1 MKEEIIIDGE
11 HLDLDY
17 DFKGVQLVFQ
27 SPYLTE
33 LQSIVSNRSNSISV
47 PATDRNRRLL
57 GYSGTQAE
65 SLFPYRRHSVIYRR
79 EGVEMLRG
87 TATLLSTG
95 RDTFT
100 LCFTWGNREALQLL
114 FDTKL
119 RDLASFTV
127 GGVTYAEEYIYYDYS
142 RNPTRFP
149 YYVMCGHGRRQP
161 ALRVADILARM
172 EAACGVTGLSSVLAW
187 KGLGVLLPTRNGDTH
202 TREVQGIT
210 LGTPGCHTVEVDF
223 THYIVD
229 LIKGTGATD
238 YHQSMNQYG
247 IIDVTEALSLRV
259 SLSGLL
265 EIAMSP
271 SVYGDTDLH
280 VLERDENG
288 WNLIDT
294 LATPVRKNGYTLVP
308 YEQLDGYRVTGTSIG
323 VAPVVGV
330 QANSLLAKFN
340 VEEGES
346 YLISAYLPGTTSVY
360 VVNWVDANGIIVG
373 RDLQGQFGPPQIWT
387 DELITAP
394 AGAVECWVN
403 FRSEASG
410 YSSYNDFL
418 KFTGWSN
425 FVYHYSLNSDKVY
438 DVAAYEAVCL
448 SVLQDISD
456 YHGSVMYSTLSSR
469 MVLDPGE
476 TEDVMYGIAEQNYP
490 LWHNLPDM
498 SCGDFIKA
506 LMLPFCMFAY
516 SDTPGTIRFT
526 DFAELYANRSRAV
539 VWTDKMIDQVPRDRT
554 TVLDGFACRNLMK
567 WKADEGVPSGVLD
580 GVIIC
585 DDENL
590 QAEAVAYESPLTLP
604 YGNEVPVWTF
614 DENDDLTFLGDD
626 RVPRLLR
633 HLYNA
638 TPSDVWGMQYDPRLA
653 WPALLAAYY
662 TEYRRTV
669 LRPVVLKVDVLL
681 STADING
688 LDLRVPVYLAQTGHY
703 YAIRKLTTKNAKE
716 AEAELIELK

>member
-33 LQSIVSNRSNSISV
+33 LRSVVSNRSNSISV

-57 GYSGTQAE
+57 GYAGTQAE

-95 RDTFT
+95 RDTLT

-127 GGVTYAEEYIYYDYS
+127 GGVTYSEEYIYYDYS

-149 YYVMCGHGRRQP
+149 YYVMCGHGLRQP
-161 ALRVADILARM
+161 ALRVSDILARM
-172 EAACGVTGLSSVLAW
+172 EAACGVTGLVSVLAW
-187 KGLGVLLPTRNGDTH
+187 KGLGLLLPTRNGDTH

-210 LGTPGCHTVEVDF
+210 LGTPGSSTWEHEYLHDIT
-223 THYIVD
+223 T
-229 LIKGTGATD
+229 LTKGTGATD
-238 YHQSMNQYG
+238 YHQSMNGSG

-259 SLSGLL
+259 MLSGTF
-265 EIAMSP
+265 ESAQYATT
-271 SVYGDTDLH
+271 YGDPALR
-280 VLERDENG
+280 VLGRDENG
-288 WNLIDT
+288 WNFIDT
-294 LATPVRKNGYTLVP
+294 LATPTWNPGVLMAPFEVLPNCYPSGGVNAHISTISNNQYEAWKYSVQENEVYYVSLDTGLKNLYHLRFVN
-308 YEQLDGYRVTGTSIG
+308 SNG
-323 VAPVVGV
+323 VI
-330 QANSLLAKFN
+330 
-340 VEEGES
+340 
-346 YLISAYLPGTTSVY
+346 ISRDL
-360 VVNWVDANGIIVG
+360 ANGGTPTNYTNVA
-373 RDLQGQFGPPQIWT
+373 F
-387 DELITAP
+387 TAP
-394 AGAVECWVN
+394 AGAVELWLSV
-403 FRSEASG
+403 RKT
-410 YSSYNDFL
+410 YSDSYKVRQKVGNA
-418 KFTGWSN
+418 
-425 FVYHYSLNSDKVY
+425 VYSYSVNSDKTY

-448 SVLQDISD
+448 CIMQDIGI
-456 YHGSVMYSTLSSR
+456 YPSTLYNVSLSSR

-476 TEDVMYGIAEQNYP
+476 GEDVMQGIAEQNYP

-498 SCGDFIKA
+498 TCGDFIKA

-614 DENDDLTFLGDD
+614 DENDELTFLGDD

-653 WPALLAAYY
+653 WPALLDAYY
-662 TEYRRTV
+662 TGYRRTV
-669 LRPVVLKVDVLL
+669 LHPVVLKVDVLL

>member
-17 DFKGVQLVFQ
+17 DFRGVQLVFQ

-95 RDTFT
+95 RDTLT

-210 LGTPGCHTVEVDF
+210 LGTPGCHTIEVDF

-229 LIKGTGATD
+229 LIEGTGSKD

-265 EIAMSP
+265 EVGMSP

-280 VLERDENG
+280 VLGRDENG
-288 WNLIDT
+288 WSLIDT
-294 LATPVRKNGYTLVP
+294 LATPTRDNGYTLTP
-308 YEQLDGYRVTGTSIG
+308 YEKLEGYG
-323 VAPVVGV
+323 VATGGVGSAPSFLV
-330 QANSLLAKFN
+330 RSYYTIYKYNVTAGETYLA
-340 VEEGES
+340 
-346 YLISAYLPGTTSVY
+346 SAYYPFSSRLY
-360 VVNWVDANGIIVG
+360 LVNWIDANGIKIG
-373 RDLQGQFGPPQIWT
+373 EALPGTANIDIWT
-387 DELITAP
+387 DQQVTAP
-394 AGAVECWVN
+394 AGAVEAWIN
-403 FRSEASG
+403 FRHDVG
-410 YSSYNDFL
+410 WQYNDFK
-418 KFTGWSN
+418 KFTGYAN
-425 FVYHYSLNSDKVY
+425 FIYHYNLNSDKVY

-456 YHGSVMYSTLSSR
+456 YHGTVYYSTLASR
-469 MVLDPGE
+469 LVLDPGE
-476 TEDVMYGIAEQNYP
+476 TEDVMYGIPEQNYP

-614 DENDDLTFLGDD
+614 DENDELTFLGDD

-638 TPSDVWGMQYDPRLA
+638 TPADVWGMQYDPRLA
-653 WPALLAAYY
+653 WPALLDAYY
-662 TEYRRTV
+662 TGYRRTV

-688 LDLRVPVYLAQTGHY
+688 MDLRVPVYLAQTGHY

>member
-17 DFKGVQLVFQ
+17 DFRGVQLVFQ

-65 SLFPYRRHSVIYRR
+65 SLFPYRRHAVIYRR

-95 RDTFT
+95 RDTLT

-127 GGVTYAEEYIYYDYS
+127 GGVTYSEEYIYYDYS
-142 RNPTRFP
+142 RDPTRFP
-149 YYVMCGHGRRQP
+149 YYVMCGHGLRQP
-161 ALRVADILARM
+161 ALRVSDILARM

-210 LGTPGCHTVEVDF
+210 LGTPGCHTIEVDF

-229 LIKGTGATD
+229 LTKGTGATD

-247 IIDVTEALSLRV
+247 IIDVSEALSLRV
-259 SLSGLL
+259 MLSGLI
-265 EIAMSP
+265 EIAMDP
-271 SVYGDTDLH
+271 SVMGDYDMC
-280 VLERDENG
+280 VLGRDENG

-294 LATPVRKNGYTLVP
+294 LAAPAVKYGYNITHF
-308 YEQLDGYRVTGTSIG
+308 ERIDGYGVANGSIG
-323 VAPVVGV
+323 STPSFLVLPYYTIFKYHVTPG
-330 QANSLLAKFN
+330 QAFLA
-340 VEEGES
+340 
-346 YLISAYLPGTTSVY
+346 SAYYPVTSRLRLI
-360 VVNWVDANGIIVG
+360 NWIDANGNICG
-373 RDLQGQFGPPQIWT
+373 YDLQGTEGIDIWT
-387 DELITAP
+387 DVQVTAP
-394 AGAVECWVN
+394 ADAVEVWVQ
-403 FRSEASG
+403 FRNDVDL
-410 YSSYNDFL
+410 SYNNFMV
-418 KFTGWSN
+418 FTGWAN
-425 FVYHYSLNSDKVY
+425 RVFHYTVNSDKVY

-448 SVLQDISD
+448 SVLQDISA
-456 YHGSVMYSTLSSR
+456 YQGTVMYSDLSSR

-498 SCGDFIKA
+498 TCGDFIKA

-614 DENDDLTFLGDD
+614 DENDEVTFLGDD

-653 WPALLAAYY
+653 WPALLDAYY
-662 TEYRRTV
+662 TGYRRTV

-688 LDLRVPVYLAQTGHY
+688 MDLRVPVYLAQTGHY